1 MPHETTWEAHG
12 VCQKFRGTLSSPELL
27 AALAEIQESPRIKSM
42 RYVIRDFLAVAVA
55 DLGLKALREGRVWS
69 SVMLDKT
76 PDVVVAAIT
85 TNPELITLMKTASSY
100 GLDAYPFAIF
110 SNEEEARTWIAG
122 FDDKQR

>member
-55 DLGLKALREGRVWS
+55 DLGLKALLEGRVWS

-100 GLDAYPFAIF
+100 GLDAYPVAIF

-122 FDDKQR
+122 FDGERN

>member
-55 DLGLKALREGRVWS
+55 DLGLKALLEGRVWS

-110 SNEEEARTWIAG
+110 SNEEEARTRIAG